1 MEPTYQWKGINLEA
15 ILSLLVVLAITVCAC
30 FGMVVV
36 WFPSAGALQ
45 YLYEALISE
54 KDDKCKPYWKE
65 WLVKENFS
73 ERWEV
78 ANVEDLEWDERL
90 LVHNK
95 ISEGVKLEY
104 WREKRLWCRTR
115 WLRKIRRSSRTK
127 RTQRNRRI
135 C

>member
-1 MEPTYQWKGINLEA
+1 MEPTYQGKGLNLEA

-45 YLYEALISE
+45 YLYKALISE

-78 ANVEDLEWDERL
+78 ANVEDLE
-90 LVHNK
+90 
-95 ISEGVKLEY
+95 
-104 WREKRLWCRTR
+104 
-115 WLRKIRRSSRTK
+115 
-127 RTQRNRRI
+127 
-135 C
+135 